1 MASSPHTSDKER
13 SVSSSEPDQEPVPSI
28 QRQPW
33 RLSAVYGISVLN
45 SPSSRAAE
53 SIFPAGLYID
63 DAAFCIRTNAAH
75 PVPSPYQPQQAI
87 ARNERTERANQAAYR
102 A

>member
-1 MASSPHTSDKER
+1 MASSPHTSDEEC
-13 SVSSSEPDQEPVPSI
+13 SVSSSELNQAPAPLI

-33 RLSAVYGISVLN
+33 QPSLAYGTLILN
-45 SPSSRAAE
+45 GPSSRAAE

-63 DAAFCIRTNAAH
+63 DAVFRIRTDAAH
-75 PVPSPYQPQQAI
+75 PIPSPYRPQQAI
-87 ARNERTERANQAAYR
+87 ARDERTERANQAAYR